1 MFLVYRL
8 TKSLSSSPGSS
19 LVSSTVWARCL
30 LPQPWP
36 FLCWSFSLALSWS
49 PRSTVALSSSS
60 TSQCLVLHFPT
71 LTLASEEREGGGGGG
86 GGKSLVRS
94 VPHCESPLS
103 SRYPPCIIAM
113 AHRVVAQWFVRC
125 RIQYRPAM
133 ARFISKVHITPS
145 HLHTI
150 SSPHPHT
157 LTLTPSHLHTITS
170 TLSHPHTSHLHTLTP
185 SPSHP
190 QVCVLIFAS
199 LSETVSV
206 CRVH

>member
-1 MFLVYRL
+1 MR
-8 TKSLSSSPGSS
+8 
-19 LVSSTVWARCL
+19 
-30 LPQPWP
+30 
-36 FLCWSFSLALSWS
+36 
-49 PRSTVALSSSS
+49 
-60 TSQCLVLHFPT
+60 
-71 LTLASEEREGGGGGG
+71 REKGGG
-86 GGKSLVRS
+86 GGKSLVGS

-157 LTLTPSHLHTITS
+157 LTLTPPHSTPSLNNLTSSHTYHIFTPP
-170 TLSHPHTSHLHTLTP
+170 HPHTLTLTP
-185 SPSHP
+185 SNMCAHFCLPLRNCQCMQGP
-190 QVCVLIFAS
+190 LVRGVRRWGRNWWRCVR
-199 LSETVSV
+199 T
-206 CRVH
+206 